1 MRDSSNV
8 QSDPLSDLLNFLQ
21 VHCQLSGQLI
31 AGGTWTRR
39 FTNLDAIKFC
49 AVTEGSCWYS
59 IDGMSEPARIDAG
72 DVLIMNG
79 TRTLT
84 LASVAELVPE
94 ATSTVVIRAS
104 DDQYQLGEGSSFTML
119 GGMIQVDAERRTLL
133 LNGLPPLIHVRGVS
147 DEAKPIAWLLGQL
160 VIEMKSAR
168 PGRWAVISGLAQ
180 LLFTQTIR
188 AYLAHAPDNDEG
200 WLKGFGDQRLVI
212 VLSSIHSEPSRNW
225 GLEELAKKAGLSR
238 TSLAVRFRKMIGV
251 PPLTYLTQWRM
262 YLARR
267 ELRAGASV
275 SEAAASVG
283 YTSDSA
289 FSNAFKRVMSVTP
302 GQYRKA
308 VREEISNSQISSK
321 DGTHDINNNR

>member
-8 QSDPLSDLLNFLQ
+8 QPDPLSDLLDFLQ
-21 VHCQLSGQLI
+21 AHCQLSGQLI
-31 AGGTWTRR
+31 AGGAWARR

-49 AVTEGSCWYS
+49 AVTNGSCWYS
-59 IDGMSEPARIDAG
+59 IDGMSEPARVDAG
-72 DVLIMNG
+72 DVLITNG

-84 LASVAELVPE
+84 LASTAELVPE
-94 ATSTVVIRAS
+94 ATSTAVVQDG
-104 DDQYQLGEGSSFTML
+104 DDQYRLGEGSDFTML
-119 GGMIQVDAERRTLL
+119 GGMIQIDAERQTLL
-133 LNGLPPLIHVRGVS
+133 LNCLPPLIHVRGVS

-160 VIEMKSAR
+160 VIEMKSER
-168 PGRWAVISGLAQ
+168 PGRLSAISGLAQ

-188 AYLAHAPDNDEG
+188 AYLAHAPDSDEG

-225 GLEELAKKAGLSR
+225 GLEELAKKAGMSR

-267 ELRAGASV
+267 ELRAGASI
-275 SEAAASVG
+275 SEAAALAG

-289 FSNAFKRVMSVTP
+289 FSSAFKRVMSVAP
-302 GQYRKA
+302 AQYRKA
-308 VREEISNSQISSK
+308 VQDEISNSHLSCK
-321 DGTHDINNNR
+321 DSTPDF

>member
-1 MRDSSNV
+1 MRDSSNF
-8 QSDPLSDLLNFLQ
+8 QSDPLSDLLDFLQ
-21 VHCQLSGQLI
+21 AHCQLSGQLI
-31 AGGTWTRR
+31 AGGAWARR

-49 AVTEGSCWYS
+49 AVTDGSCWYS
-59 IDGMSEPARIDAG
+59 IDGMSEPARLDEG
-72 DVLIMNG
+72 DVLITNG

-84 LASVAELVPE
+84 LASTAELVPE
-94 ATSTVVIRAS
+94 ATSTSVVQ
-104 DDQYQLGEGSSFTML
+104 DGNDQYRLGEGSDFTML
-119 GGMIQVDAERRTLL
+119 GGMIQIDAERQTLL

-168 PGRWAVISGLAQ
+168 PGRLTAISGLAQ

-188 AYLAHAPDNDEG
+188 AYLAHAPDSDEG
-200 WLKGFGDQRLVI
+200 WLKGFGDPRLVI

-225 GLEELAKKAGLSR
+225 GLEELAKKAGMSR

-267 ELRAGASV
+267 ELRAGASI

-289 FSNAFKRVMSVTP
+289 FSNAFKRVMSVAP
-302 GQYRKA
+302 AQYRKA
-308 VREEISNSQISSK
+308 AQDEISNSQVSCK
-321 DGTHDINNNR
+321 DSTPDF